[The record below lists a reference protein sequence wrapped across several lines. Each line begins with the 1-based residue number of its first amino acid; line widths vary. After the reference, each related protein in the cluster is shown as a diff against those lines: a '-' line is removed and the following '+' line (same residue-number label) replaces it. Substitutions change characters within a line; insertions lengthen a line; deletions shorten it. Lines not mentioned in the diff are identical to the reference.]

1 MASIKQIQAL
11 KKSLVE
17 QINTAFAPLLTEAAD
32 AAGDDAGAEHE
43 EDAKLT
49 PRQKLEKQL
58 ATAND
63 KLTKLNEKIAGG
75 KSKIPDKDE
84 ENKTKFEE
92 VISKINE
99 KISELDAKEA
109 KKAAK
114 PAPAKAAAKKDAEKA
129 PDTAPKAEKAEEA
142 KKHVPRITP
151 AMTTKLKEAFETASA
166 EWDDKYKKEF
176 VTQVNS
182 LSDEQFA
189 EVGLEGH
196 MSRFASTHA
205 PAAGGGGAAAP
216 KPKSLTVAEL
226 VKQNKNLKQVSPGVF
241 QHKTTGE
248 MVTGPAEDADE
259 EFEEKKHDGDDYIV
273 GETTKRVYKP
283 CEDGPDEF
291 VGYWGVGEW

>member
-1 MASIKQIQAL
+1 MASIEQIQAL

-32 AAGDDAGAEHE
+32 AAGEDVDAENDE
-43 EDAKLT
+43 EAKLT

-58 ATAND
+58 TTAIV

-75 KSKIPDKDE
+75 KSKIPDKDK

-92 VISKINE
+92 VISKIDE
-99 KISELDAKEA
+99 KLSELDTKEA
-109 KKAAK
+109 KKAAPK
-114 PAPAKAAAKKDAEKA
+114 PAKAKAEKAPEKA
-129 PDTAPKAEKAEEA
+129 PDTAVKVEKAEEA

-182 LSDEQFA
+182 LDDKQFA
-189 EVGLEGH
+189 ELGLEGH
-196 MSRFASTHA
+196 MSRFANTHA

-283 CEDGPDEF
+283 SEEGPDEF

>member
-1 MASIKQIQAL
+1 MASVEQIQAL
-11 KKSLVE
+11 KESLIK
-17 QINTAFAPLLTEAAD
+17 QINAAFAPLLTEAAD

-43 EDAKLT
+43 EAKLT
-49 PRQKLEKQL
+49 PRQTLEKQL
-58 ATAND
+58 ATATD
-63 KLTKLNEKIAGG
+63 KLSKLNEKIAGG

-84 ENKTKFEE
+84 ENKTKLEE

-99 KISELDAKEA
+99 KISALDTKEA
-109 KKAAK
+109 KKAAPK
-114 PAPAKAAAKKDAEKA
+114 PAKAKADKAPEKA
-129 PDTAPKAEKAEEA
+129 PETAPKAEKAEEA

-189 EVGLEGH
+189 EFGLEGH
-196 MSRFASTHA
+196 MSRFANTHA

-226 VKQNKNLKQVSPGVF
+226 VKQNKNLKQVSPGVY